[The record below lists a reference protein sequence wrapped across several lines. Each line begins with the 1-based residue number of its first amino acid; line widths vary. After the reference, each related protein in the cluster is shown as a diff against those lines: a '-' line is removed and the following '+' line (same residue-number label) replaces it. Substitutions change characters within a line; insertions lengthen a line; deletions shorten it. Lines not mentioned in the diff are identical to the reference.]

1 MVVNRPV
8 VHRPEP
14 KVHLSPTARPAV
26 ALRKELL
33 RPAGVTNLIDQL
45 VRSLA
50 LARPAA
56 CSPKSHDLPVAMEGK
71 AAQHMQQAEPLGGP
85 SAVCSFRASSY
96 SDRWL
101 FALACRAAAGAL
113 AGMALPRQLPRRQP
127 PPASSRRQWMR

>member
-8 VHRPEP
+8 VHRPQP
-14 KVHLSPTARPAV
+14 KVHLLPTARPAV

-56 CSPKSHDLPVAMEGK
+56 CSPKSHDLPVAME
-71 AAQHMQQAEPLGGP
+71 AAQHMQQAEPLCGP
-85 SAVCSFRASSY
+85 SAVCSFCVSSY

-101 FALACRAAAGAL
+101 FALACRVAAGAL
-113 AGMALPRQLPRRQP
+113 AGMALPRQ